1 MDTQPIAGLL
11 RYAVLGAL
19 LPLLGACSSL
29 GEKHE
34 SFMTE
39 DIHGI
44 AYLFAI
50 TKEEKKEAEWWHT
63 FYGGKPEEE

>member
-1 MDTQPIAGLL
+1 M
-11 RYAVLGAL
+11 
-19 LPLLGACSSL
+19 LPKLFTATSMLCFLSACSSL

-44 AYLFAI
+44 AYMFAI
-50 TKEEKKEAEWWHT
+50 TKEEKKEAEWWHE
-63 FYGGKPEEE
+63 FYGGKKEEE